1 MSHYIFNLLGVGKV
15 PRSNDKKSNIL
26 AALIFWKV
34 ARVSNCVSCTLWCES
49 IRKNEQSPPLLTYIY
64 GVDGFF
70 FFFLLTSIL
79 LMYLRKGRRPLAR
92 EDGKHRQITQGENKK
107 K

>member
-1 MSHYIFNLLGVGKV
+1 
-15 PRSNDKKSNIL
+15 
-26 AALIFWKV
+26 
-34 ARVSNCVSCTLWCES
+34 
-49 IRKNEQSPPLLTYIY
+49 
-64 GVDGFF
+64 VDGFF

-107 K
+107 NKKIKK